1 MAEQLGRTIVIKVGD
16 NAASEA
22 FNTLGGLRTKSMAV
36 NNEQVD
42 ISNADSGQWRKLLA
56 AAGIRSMSMT
66 AGGVFDDGAAIDDL
80 EQYAFDG
87 SIQDF
92 QITWPDGDQWDF
104 KAQVASFTYAG
115 EHNGEQTY
123 DVSLESSE
131 AVTITTG

>member
-1 MAEQLGRTIVIKVGD
+1 MAEQLGRTIVLKVGD

-22 FNTLGGLRTKSMAV
+22 FNTLGGLRTKSVAI

-42 ISNADSGQWRKLLA
+42 ISNADSGAWRKLLA
-56 AAGIRSMSMT
+56 GAGIRSVSIS
-66 AGGVFDDGAAIDDL
+66 ASGVFDDATAIDDM
-80 EQYAFDG
+80 EGYALDG
-87 SIQDF
+87 TIQDF

-131 AVTITTG
+131 AVTLTTG

>member
-1 MAEQLGRTIVIKVGD
+1 MGEQLGRSIVLKVGD

-22 FNTLGGLRTKSMAV
+22 FVTLAGLRTKSMAI

-56 AAGIRSMSMT
+56 SAGIRSMSFT
-66 AGGVFDDGAAIDDL
+66 AGGVFDDSASILDM
-80 EQYAFDG
+80 EEYALDG
-87 SIQDF
+87 TIQDF
-92 QITWPDGDQWDF
+92 QIVWPNADQWDF

-131 AVTITTG
+131 SVTITSG